1 MSYNMSYLFIISN
14 GLCQCSYED
23 NFEREIRLF
32 VGKLVAELAFSVHI
46 FQAVPVAQIRGGG
59 YVFQI
64 VVFICTIKKI
74 KIGKDNYAS
83 CISISLDFKP
93 KRNTAATSCC
103 R

>member
-1 MSYNMSYLFIISN
+1 MSYLFIISN

-23 NFEREIRLF
+23 NFERRLF
-32 VGKLVAELAFSVHI
+32 VGKLVADI
-46 FQAVPVAQIRGGG
+46 FQAVPVAQAKGGG
-59 YVFQI
+59 GGGNVFQI